1 MSTVDGSEPCLVG
14 SCGRKLLG
22 DLCPAHND
30 DKLCLGGAT
39 GVLPLTTCA
48 ACFLW
53 VHHPHCV
60 RKGETRLRPRK
71 EATHA
76 VLAQCSSRQSVLRG
90 VAGRE
95 PLLCCCGPLVF
106 FFFFF
111 SFLQSRW
118 RERRILGRPLSAASF
133 KQRGQA
139 GRWLSLLSLV
149 RCYRLSNDSIRIF
162 ICGGIALGYLGS

>member
-111 SFLQSRW
+111 LSCKVGGERDGFSADHCRLLVSNSEARQAAGFLYW
-118 RERRILGRPLSAASF
+118 A
-133 KQRGQA
+133 
-139 GRWLSLLSLV
+139 
-149 RCYRLSNDSIRIF
+149 
-162 ICGGIALGYLGS
+162 